1 MLSYQSHHFPSCSRL
16 AFYAFHTSDALGNKD
31 SYADTWPHCVCTHDI
46 KYAWPYL
53 LWPQSETNNEI

>member
-31 SYADTWPHCVCTHDI
+31 SYADTWPHCICTHDI
-46 KYAWPYL
+46 KYA
-53 LWPQSETNNEI
+53 